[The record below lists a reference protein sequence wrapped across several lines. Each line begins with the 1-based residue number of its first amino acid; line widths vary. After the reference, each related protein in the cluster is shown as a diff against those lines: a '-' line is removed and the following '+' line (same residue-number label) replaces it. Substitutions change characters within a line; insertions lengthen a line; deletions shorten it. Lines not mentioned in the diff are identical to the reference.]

1 MITLEDELDAMFA
14 GLGTK
19 GENKE
24 LIDNYLRILKIKD
37 QATYEHSIRVGLL
50 GVKIARHMH
59 LDPKALLFAG
69 TLHDIGKILIMP
81 ETLKKTAGFNEQDM
95 ELMRKHP
102 EYTYNLLRGIHEFSA
117 EVALRHHRFQE
128 NGYPKRLPKSKIPFS
143 ANTQIMIDFF
153 ARILSLA
160 DFYDAITSRVNDK
173 FGARRKLTNNEVK
186 SIMLMKNTDQR
197 YLIEDLYVNGI
208 FGEQEE
214 TKEKPTQDPSDFLYN
229 SIWQGWDGN
238 RNPKETRR
246 FITLACALE
255 PLSDKFGC
263 TTRSTNISQHLKLEY
278 FIAGAIN
285 IGDAFEELC
294 QRVLSGKK
302 QPELIYDLAY
312 KAQAYCKKNRG
323 GGRINQGIIEMLIP
337 IVTAQMIFDPDY
349 KMPPNEILEYAKK
362 VLQNTTQQDV
372 EELLKMKRLAYD
384 LSTYYDRQ
392 VPRYDNAANV
402 YSYYNEDLQHSQKP
416 TSIKHNEEFVN
427 GFPTITRIHGLIMNS
442 SKKGFNKKVEE
453 AYSQIRRTD
462 HLEVGPGL
470 TADCTAAGIYLVLSH
485 HPKDKVII

>member
-1 MITLEDELDAMFA
+1 MITLEEELDAMFA
-14 GLGTK
+14 GLGTT
-19 GENKE
+19 GENRE
-24 LIDNYLRILKIKD
+24 LINNYLRILKIKD
-37 QATYEHSIRVGLL
+37 QATYEHSVRVGLL
-50 GVKIARHMH
+50 SVKIARHMH

-95 ELMRKHP
+95 ELIRKHP

-128 NGYPKRLPKSKIPFS
+128 NGYPRRLPKSKIPFS

-173 FGARRKLTNNEVK
+173 FGDKRKLAPDEVK
-186 SIMLMKNTDQR
+186 PIIIMKNQDQR

-214 TKEKPTQDPSDFLYN
+214 KPVQDTSDFLYN
-229 SIWQGWDGN
+229 SIWQGWNGN

-255 PLSDKFGC
+255 PLSDKLGC
-263 TTRSTNISQHLKLEY
+263 TTRSTNISRHLKLEY

-294 QRVLSGKK
+294 QRVLDDKK
-302 QPELIYDLAY
+302 QPQLIYDLAY
-312 KAQAYCKKNRG
+312 KAQADCKKNRG

-337 IVTAQMIFDPDY
+337 IVTAQMIFDQEY
-349 KMPPNEILEYAKK
+349 KMQPNEILGCAKEI
-362 VLQNTTQQDV
+362 LQGTTQQDV

-384 LSTYYDRQ
+384 LSEYRDRQ
-392 VPRYDNAANV
+392 VPRYDNVDNV
-402 YSYYNEDLQHSQKP
+402 YSYYNEELQHSQKP

-427 GFPTITRIHGLIMNS
+427 GFPTIIRIHDLIMGS
-442 SKKGFNKKVEE
+442 RKKGFNNKVEE
-453 AYSQIRRTD
+453 AYSQIRKTD
-462 HLEVGPGL
+462 HSEVGPGL